1 MLTDF
6 RERGREE
13 EREGEKHRSLASHM
27 RPYWGPNPQRRYV
40 LWLEIKPATFSLQDD
55 APTNWATLARAEAYC
70 LNVQW
75 NVAKFIYMH
84 TYRVV
89 CLFCIVISHL
99 YFFQGLIQHI
109 TECLPIPGPGYKDNT
124 FMYQV
129 KLLLCAKHR
138 HIIWV
143 YSHPT
148 RKDFTFLFID
158 CLGGVRKTSVCFT
171 YLCTHWLI
179 LMPSLGVKPITLAY
193 LDDGLTS

>member
-13 EREGEKHRSLASHM
+13 EREGEKHRWLASHM

-99 YFFQGLIQHI
+99 YF
-109 TECLPIPGPGYKDNT
+109 
-124 FMYQV
+124 
-129 KLLLCAKHR
+129 LLCGLLIFVPFSISLLR
-138 HIIWV
+138 WCLL
-143 YSHPT
+143 
-148 RKDFTFLFID
+148 FLLVFSI
-158 CLGGVRKTSVCFT
+158 
-171 YLCTHWLI
+171 Y
-179 LMPSLGVKPITLAY
+179 
-193 LDDGLTS
+193 